1 MNTPAP
7 IAYAILDSEGKCINR
22 VLWDGETDWQP
33 PEGCTAVPDP
43 DGTYQIYVE
52 PQPEPEPD
60 LLVSLTPEQKAAIL
74 ALLDY
79 HPIA

>member
-1 MNTPAP
+1 MVMQ
-7 IAYAILDSEGKCINR
+7 YAILNSDGRCINR
-22 VLWDGETDWQP
+22 ILWDGQSDWQP

-60 LLVSLTPEQKAAIL
+60 PDPLASLTPEQKAAL
-74 ALLDY
+74 VALLQGQN
-79 HPIA
+79 